1 MFKYFFTLTY
11 NGVNKN
17 GNSTYKV
24 TGFKMG
30 SNPYEFIP
38 LPKCF
43 MEEIIGGRWNYKTES
58 ITTQQSVQQ
67 IIEKLNNNVKD
78 FAFGIVRG

>member
-1 MFKYFFTLTY
+1 MKYFFSIAY

-24 TGFKMG
+24 TGFRMG
-30 SNPYEFIP
+30 NFPNEFVT
-38 LPKCF
+38 LGKDVMQEF
-43 MEEIIGGRWNYKTES
+43 VGGRWNDKTES
-58 ITTQQSVQQ
+58 VTTQKDVSQ
-67 IIEKLNNNVKD
+67 IVDKLKNHVEN